1 MYGNWWETIIGKNIL
16 EKKYFHNGENFY
28 TFLKRVTN
36 PFPTEISSDLREAII
51 NADFIPAG
59 SILSG
64 TGVKNRKISLSNCYV
79 APSPND
85 TLKSIFDT
93 GRDMGIIF
101 SRRGG
106 CGINLS
112 KLRPKGA
119 TVHNSAVT
127 STGAVSFAKY
137 YDNMAGIIGFEGRRA
152 AMLVALEVQHP
163 DIYDFLTLK
172 CNDTEI
178 QTANL
183 SVIFSDEF
191 MKCVV
196 ADMPFELHFKV
207 EDTGEEICKLI
218 DAKEL
223 FHKFCEVQWEWSE
236 PGAIFMDRVRSHNLL
251 SGYPDEEYHI
261 DCCNPCVRGD
271 TLLLTNEGYK
281 KIEDVAGKQTRVWN
295 GYRWSDVIPKVTGY
309 NQKMLTVEAKN
320 GVKIDCTYYH
330 KFVLSD
336 GTRVE
341 AKDLKVGDKLQAFD
355 LPVING
361 NKELEHAYT
370 HGFYSGDGSHSNHKP
385 FIYLYGEKENLINRL
400 TGSIRSWKQE
410 HGNRTAVK
418 LNESIPYSKNFVPD
432 NSYSI
437 KSRLQWLAG
446 IIDSDGCYNGE
457 GTLSIS
463 SINKDFLH
471 NIRRMLNTLGCNCGV
486 YILREAGLRKIPPH
500 VNGGHGVYS
509 CKDSYRLRIPQK
521 YVSQLQALGLETY
534 RVVLPKKVKAI
545 RPSYITI
552 RSISEA
558 PMANVVYCATEPFNH
573 TLVFN
578 GMMTGN
584 CSEYFGA
591 AYNACCLGSIN
602 LYNCV
607 DNPCTPDAK
616 FNDATL
622 KYLTILGVRTLDK
635 VLDIGYDKQPLDAH
649 RKAIDDWRAIGLG
662 IMGLADMF
670 AALGIKYGS
679 EKSVKLAHLIFE
691 TMRNTALLESCMLA
705 KSFGSFGKFNPDKV
719 LASKYFDTVPD
730 DIKDYIRK
738 YGLRNGN
745 LMSIAPSGSISTMV
759 GVSNG
764 AEPYYKLSYSRSTHT
779 NVNEDTGVSFSVN
792 AKAVQHY
799 MNINKTDNPPEYA
812 VSTYEVNYLNRIL
825 LQAEIQKFVDNAISS
840 TVNLPQDTTVEDI
853 EILYMGAWEHGLKGI
868 TIWRDGN
875 KRTPILGTDN
885 RAKKNTD
892 LCERKLNTIAPESR
906 SNTKILNGCTVKE
919 STACVPKMY
928 VTVNRKDGNVF
939 EVFTN
944 ADSGCR
950 ANIST
955 ITRLI
960 SLALR
965 SGIKLEEVLG
975 ELRAVSCLACQ
986 TLRKQGSNI
995 SLSCGNAI
1003 ADAIELS
1010 LKDKVDTI
1018 EEEESVEP
1026 DIKKEPERL
1035 VCPDCG
1041 EKTLIPS
1048 GKCFYCPKCG
1058 YSACE

>member
-36 PFPTEISSDLREAII
+36 PFPAEISSDLREAII

-127 STGAVSFAKY
+127 STGAVSFVKY

-370 HGFYSGDGSHSNHKP
+370 H
-385 FIYLYGEKENLINRL
+385 
-400 TGSIRSWKQE
+400 
-410 HGNRTAVK
+410 
-418 LNESIPYSKNFVPD
+418 
-432 NSYSI
+432 
-437 KSRLQWLAG
+437 
-446 IIDSDGCYNGE
+446 
-457 GTLSIS
+457 
-463 SINKDFLH
+463 
-471 NIRRMLNTLGCNCGV
+471 
-486 YILREAGLRKIPPH
+486 
-500 VNGGHGVYS
+500 
-509 CKDSYRLRIPQK
+509 
-521 YVSQLQALGLETY
+521 
-534 RVVLPKKVKAI
+534 
-545 RPSYITI
+545 ITI

-635 VLDIGYDKQPLDAH
+635 VLDIGYDRQPLDAH

-705 KSFGSFGKFNPDKV
+705 KSFGSFGKFNSDKV

-730 DIKDYIRK
+730 DIKDYIRR

-799 MNINKTDNPPEYA
+799 MNINKTDKPPEYA
-812 VSTYEVNYLNRIL
+812 VSTYEVSYLNRIL

-928 VTVNRKDGNVF
+928 VTVNRKDDNVF

-1003 ADAIELS
+1003 GDAIELS

>member
-36 PFPTEISSDLREAII
+36 PFPAEISSDLREAII

-127 STGAVSFAKY
+127 STGAVSFVKY

-183 SVIFSDEF
+183 SIIFSDEF

-207 EDTGEEICKLI
+207 EDTGEEISKII

-370 HGFYSGDGSHSNHKP
+370 HGFYSGDGSHSN
-385 FIYLYGEKENLINRL
+385 
-400 TGSIRSWKQE
+400 
-410 HGNRTAVK
+410 
-418 LNESIPYSKNFVPD
+418 
-432 NSYSI
+432 
-437 KSRLQWLAG
+437 
-446 IIDSDGCYNGE
+446 
-457 GTLSIS
+457 
-463 SINKDFLH
+463 
-471 NIRRMLNTLGCNCGV
+471 
-486 YILREAGLRKIPPH
+486 
-500 VNGGHGVYS
+500 
-509 CKDSYRLRIPQK
+509 
-521 YVSQLQALGLETY
+521 
-534 RVVLPKKVKAI
+534 
-545 RPSYITI
+545 ITI

-705 KSFGSFGKFNPDKV
+705 KSFGSFGKFNSDKV

-730 DIKDYIRK
+730 DIKDYIRR

-779 NVNEDTGVSFSVN
+779 NVNENTGVSFSVN

-799 MNINKTDNPPEYA
+799 MNINKTDKPPEYA
-812 VSTYEVNYLNRIL
+812 VSTYEVSYLNRIL

-928 VTVNRKDGNVF
+928 VTVNRKDDNVF

-1003 ADAIELS
+1003 GDAIELS

>member
-36 PFPTEISSDLREAII
+36 PFPAEISSDLREAII

-127 STGAVSFAKY
+127 STGAVSFVKY

-183 SVIFSDEF
+183 SIIFSDEF

-370 HGFYSGDGSHSNHKP
+370 HGFYSGDGSHSN
-385 FIYLYGEKENLINRL
+385 
-400 TGSIRSWKQE
+400 
-410 HGNRTAVK
+410 
-418 LNESIPYSKNFVPD
+418 
-432 NSYSI
+432 
-437 KSRLQWLAG
+437 
-446 IIDSDGCYNGE
+446 
-457 GTLSIS
+457 
-463 SINKDFLH
+463 
-471 NIRRMLNTLGCNCGV
+471 
-486 YILREAGLRKIPPH
+486 
-500 VNGGHGVYS
+500 
-509 CKDSYRLRIPQK
+509 
-521 YVSQLQALGLETY
+521 
-534 RVVLPKKVKAI
+534 
-545 RPSYITI
+545 ITI

-779 NVNEDTGVSFSVN
+779 NVNENTGVSFSVN

-799 MNINKTDNPPEYA
+799 MNINKTDKPPEYA
-812 VSTYEVNYLNRIL
+812 VSTYEVSYLNRIL

-928 VTVNRKDGNVF
+928 VTVNRKDDNVF

-1003 ADAIELS
+1003 GDAIELS

>member
-16 EKKYFHNGENFY
+16 GKKYFHNGENFY

-36 PFPTEISSDLREAII
+36 PFSAEISSDLREAII

-127 STGAVSFAKY
+127 STGAVSFVKY

-370 HGFYSGDGSHSNHKP
+370 H
-385 FIYLYGEKENLINRL
+385 
-400 TGSIRSWKQE
+400 
-410 HGNRTAVK
+410 
-418 LNESIPYSKNFVPD
+418 
-432 NSYSI
+432 
-437 KSRLQWLAG
+437 
-446 IIDSDGCYNGE
+446 
-457 GTLSIS
+457 
-463 SINKDFLH
+463 
-471 NIRRMLNTLGCNCGV
+471 
-486 YILREAGLRKIPPH
+486 
-500 VNGGHGVYS
+500 
-509 CKDSYRLRIPQK
+509 
-521 YVSQLQALGLETY
+521 
-534 RVVLPKKVKAI
+534 
-545 RPSYITI
+545 ITI

-705 KSFGSFGKFNPDKV
+705 KSFGSFGKFNSDKV

-799 MNINKTDNPPEYA
+799 MNINKTDKPPEYA
-812 VSTYEVNYLNRIL
+812 VSTYEVSYLNRIL

-928 VTVNRKDGNVF
+928 VTVNRKDDNVF

-1003 ADAIELS
+1003 GDAIELS